1 MLKLCGEL
9 ACGERTRKVQL
20 VLEKVEV
27 QTYTNGEWPRGTP
40 FEKFING
47 KLLRCFAEHRLYN
60 LCNSWASSAR
70 QKIVKRNII
79 TYFNYTEIINI
90 FQLSGNSL
98 VKIRLAINVLVIF
111 FLILCT

>member
-40 FEKFING
+40 FEKSING
-47 KLLRCFAEHRLYN
+47 KLLRCTP
-60 LCNSWASSAR
+60 
-70 QKIVKRNII
+70 QNIGYI
-79 TYFNYTEIINI
+79 TYVTAGPR
-90 FQLSGNSL
+90 QLG
-98 VKIRLAINVLVIF
+98 KKMQKGIVL
-111 FLILCT
+111 FL

>member
-1 MLKLCGEL
+1 MLGEL

-47 KLLRCFAEHRLYN
+47 KLLRCTPQNIIGYITYVTAGP
-60 LCNSWASSAR
+60 R
-70 QKIVKRNII
+70 QLGKKIAKRNII
-79 TYFNYTEIINI
+79 ISITR
-90 FQLSGNSL
+90 
-98 VKIRLAINVLVIF
+98 K
-111 FLILCT
+111 